1 MVNFMSSGPNQ
12 GAPLGRVRLG
22 EYSVVR
28 LSACAG
34 WLRNRTQER
43 ALSARQRPGIH
54 LPSPKR
60 MTTRISRCSPVVTR
74 GRERV
79 PRARRPQ
86 LPRTRRLLKPAALPH
101 RSLDLTR
108 QLLWHEAVYP
118 RRHLRRILTL
128 RRARIRDREQRDR
141 IGAVMTATV
150 VPSAA
155 N

>member
-1 MVNFMSSGPNQ
+1 MVPPQ
-12 GAPLGRVRLG
+12 RR
-22 EYSVVR
+22 
-28 LSACAG
+28 

-43 ALSARQRPGIH
+43 VLSARQRPGIH

-60 MTTRISRCSPVVTR
+60 MTTTISRCSPVVTR

-128 RRARIRDREQRDR
+128 RRARIRDQEQRDR